1 MAEITLKYIFLKE
14 LSQTPHQAHL
24 MGNKREKK
32 KKKKSKPKPKT
43 KPEKNPDNKTTTNKP
58 PTPKT
63 FRHYQNEPHIFSN

>member
-32 KKKKSKPKPKT
+32 KKKEIKT
-43 KPEKNPDNKTTTNKP
+43 KTKNQARKKPRQQNNNKQ
-58 PTPKT
+58 TPNS
-63 FRHYQNEPHIFSN
+63 QNF